1 MRLPAP
7 APDKALHLV
16 YGNLIA
22 FVGVLMGMLAGW
34 ALSSTIG
41 LPYFLALV
49 VRNPWA
55 VGLVCV
61 VALAVWKEWFDG
73 ATGTGTR
80 DKYDAIATI
89 LGGLPVVII
98 AVLGKT

>member
-22 FVGVLMGMLAGW
+22 FVAVLMGMLLGW
-34 ALSSTIG
+34 ALHDTLH
-41 LPYFLALV
+41 LPSWLAII

-80 DKYDAIATI
+80 DKYDAIATV

-98 AVLGKT
+98 AAVGKT

>member
-1 MRLPAP
+1 MRLPQP

-22 FVGVLMGMLAGW
+22 FVGVLLGIGLTWIVVKTAAHLPYLLGLLIQPW
-34 ALSSTIG
+34 ALG
-41 LPYFLALV
+41 LI
-49 VRNPWA
+49 
-55 VGLVCV
+55 CV
-61 VALAVWKEWFDG
+61 TALAIWKEWFDG

-89 LGGLPVVII
+89 LGGLPVIVIS
-98 AVLGKT
+98 AL

>member
-22 FVGVLMGMLAGW
+22 FVAVLMGMLLGW
-34 ALSSTIG
+34 ALHDTLH
-41 LPYFLALV
+41 LPSWLAII

-80 DKYDAIATI
+80 DKYDAIATV
-89 LGGLPVVII
+89 LGGMPVVII
-98 AVLGKT
+98 AALGKT

>member
-1 MRLPAP
+1 MRLPQP
-7 APDKALHLV
+7 APDKMAHMI

-22 FVGVLMGMLAGW
+22 FVAVLMGMLLGW
-34 ALSSTIG
+34 ALHDTLH
-41 LPYFLALV
+41 LPSWLAII

-61 VALAVWKEWFDG
+61 VTLAVWKEWFDG

-80 DKYDAIATI
+80 DKYDAIATV
-89 LGGLPVVII
+89 LGGLPVVIVA
-98 AVLGKT
+98 AVGKT